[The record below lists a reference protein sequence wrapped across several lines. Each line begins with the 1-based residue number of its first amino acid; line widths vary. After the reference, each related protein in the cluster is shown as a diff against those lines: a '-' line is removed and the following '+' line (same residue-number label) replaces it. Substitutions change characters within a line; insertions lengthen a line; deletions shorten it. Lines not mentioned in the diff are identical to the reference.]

1 MKHPLDL
8 SWVYLAWQSAFV
20 EQKLAPF
27 RKRHPGLPFRRILDI
42 GCGPGTNTAA
52 FLKSNPNYL
61 GIDLNAGYI
70 ASAKE
75 RFGDK
80 YFMVGDASKLDIPAG
95 ERFDCIFINSLLH
108 HLTDDQVRSLL
119 QSTRHIL
126 APDGK
131 VFIIDLHVPKSG
143 LPRRLALADRGEHP
157 RALAHLRSLVT
168 GAFCLDAE
176 EQFYLHIGPV
186 NLWAMVYY
194 EAHICG

>member
-8 SWVYLAWQSAFV
+8 ARVYLAWQSAFV

-27 RKRHPGLPFRRILDI
+27 RRRHPGLPFRRILDI

-52 FLKSNPNYL
+52 FLKTNPNYL

-70 ASAKE
+70 ASAKA

-80 YFMVGDASKLDIPAG
+80 YFMVGDASKLDIPVG

-108 HLTDDQVRSLL
+108 HLTDEQVRSLL
-119 QSTRHIL
+119 QSTHQIL

-131 VFIIDLHVPKSG
+131 VFIIDLHVPASG
-143 LPRRLALADRGEHP
+143 LPRRLALADRGEYP
-157 RALAHLRSLVT
+157 RELNHLRSLVT
-168 GAFCLDAE
+168 AELCLDAE
-176 EQFYLHIGPV
+176 EQFYLHLGPV